1 MDIEKDIKDAENST
15 AQEQESAQN
24 ETEEQTKETTNDDA
38 SNTTEEQSEAAATTT
53 HDIEK
58 EPSAESESEITD
70 EEEPD
75 NLANSSD
82 YKKLDSEE
90 DLEEKDHEDDEHE
103 DEEVDYTNL
112 SKEELVEL
120 IKTLAK
126 DERIMR
132 SDKIVREIKPLFDE
146 IRNAEKEEALKKF
159 IADGGIEED
168 FEFKNDELI
177 NRFDANYKLIKDK
190 KSEFVKNREQQKEKN
205 LKRKQELLEQLR
217 DFVDSEETN
226 ISFEDFKTIQN
237 EWKSIGPVPGA
248 YNRTL
253 WANYN
258 ALIDRF
264 YDNRSIY
271 FELKELDRKKN
282 LEGKLELCERA
293 ENLANEENMKEA
305 IKELNELHH
314 EFKHIGPVPK
324 DDQEPLW
331 QRFKAASDAV
341 YERRKG
347 FVEQLKKDLDENLK
361 IKEQLV
367 EEVKSFLDFDSDRIK
382 EWNSKTKEIIAIQKK
397 WEATGGL
404 PRAKAKEV
412 NKNFWSSFKGFFNN
426 KNAFFKK
433 LDAGREENLEKKKEL
448 LEQAVAM
455 QDSTDWQKT
464 AEAFKR
470 LQNQWRDI
478 GPVPEKKRGIYHE
491 FKAAADKF
499 FENKRANNKEL
510 EKEFEKNYEA
520 KVVICDEIE
529 KMAKEKSDDLDSF
542 RELRDKYLDLGFVPR
557 KNISEIKS
565 KYAEAVDK
573 YINSLE
579 GISNEDRQRIRL
591 ENQLNRIA
599 QGPNADQKLY
609 RKEQSIRK
617 QISKIESDIALWK
630 NNIEFFADSKT
641 ADKMKDEFQEKIESA
656 QHQLKSLKQQ
666 LKIVRTA

>member
-24 ETEEQTKETTNDDA
+24 ETEEQKNETTNDEA
-38 SNTTEEQSEAAATTT
+38 PIAEGTSEEPAATTKQE
-53 HDIEK
+53 DAAPDDSVQAE
-58 EPSAESESEITD
+58 SAEVK
-70 EEEPD
+70 EEEP
-75 NLANSSD
+75 ANKD
-82 YKKLDSEE
+82 ADDKKLDSEE

-103 DEEVDYTNL
+103 DDEVDYTSL

-120 IKTLAK
+120 IKSLAK
-126 DERIMR
+126 DDRIMR

-159 IADGGIEED
+159 IADGGIKED
-168 FEFKNDELI
+168 FEFKNDELN
-177 NRFDANYKLIKDK
+177 NRFDANLKLIKDR
-190 KSEFVKNREQQKEKN
+190 KSEFVKDREQQKEKN

-226 ISFEDFKTIQN
+226 ISFDEFKAIQN
-237 EWKSIGPVPGA
+237 EWKGIGPVPGA

-361 IKEQLV
+361 VKEQLV

-382 EWNSKTKEIIAIQKK
+382 EWNNKTKEIIAIQKK

-433 LDAGREENLEKKKEL
+433 LDAGREENLEKKQEL
-448 LEQAVAM
+448 LEQAIAM

-464 AEAFKR
+464 ADAFKR

-510 EKEFEKNYEA
+510 EKEFEKNYDA
-520 KVVICDEIE
+520 KVAICDEIE
-529 KMAKEKSDDLDSF
+529 KMAKEKSDDLDTF

-591 ENQLNRIA
+591 ENQLNRIV

-617 QISKIESDIALWK
+617 QISKVESDIALWK

-641 ADKMKDEFQEKIESA
+641 ADKMKDEFLEKIESA

>member
-1 MDIEKDIKDAENST
+1 MDIEKDIKDVEKST
-15 AQEQESAQN
+15 AQEQESAQQ
-24 ETEEQTKETTNDDA
+24 ETEEQANETTE
-38 SNTTEEQSEAAATTT
+38 NTTSNLPEESVQSEEGDEKPEEEVVAEKVE
-53 HDIEK
+53 EK
-58 EPSAESESEITD
+58 EPKEAVNE
-70 EEEPD
+70 
-75 NLANSSD
+75 ASD
-82 YKKLDSEE
+82 DKKLDSEV
-90 DLEEKDHEDDEHE
+90 DLEEKDHDDDDHE
-103 DEEVDYTNL
+103 DEEVDYSNL

-126 DERIMR
+126 DDRIMR
-132 SDKIVREIKPLFDE
+132 SEKIVKEIKPLFDE
-146 IRNAEKEEALKKF
+146 IRNAERAEALKKF
-159 IADGGIEED
+159 IAEGGKEED

-177 NRFDANYKLIKDK
+177 NRFDANFKLIKDK
-190 KSEFVKNREQQKEKN
+190 KTEFVRNREQQKEKN

-226 ISFEDFKTIQN
+226 ISFDHFKEIQT

-248 YNRTL
+248 HNRTL

-282 LEGKLELCERA
+282 LESKLELCERA
-293 ENLANEENMKEA
+293 ENLSNVENMKEA

-347 FVEQLKKDLDENLK
+347 FVEQLKKDLEENLK
-361 IKEQLV
+361 VKEQLV
-367 EEVKSFLDFDSDRIK
+367 EEVKAFVDFDHDRIK
-382 EWNSKTKEIIAIQKK
+382 EWNNKTKEIIAIQKK

-412 NKNFWSSFKGFFNN
+412 NKNFWSAFKTFFNN

-433 LDAGREENLEKKKEL
+433 LDAGREENLEKKQEL
-448 LEQAVAM
+448 LKQAIEL

-464 AEAFKR
+464 AEAFKK

-510 EKEFEKNYEA
+510 EKDFVKNYEA
-520 KVVICDEIE
+520 KLAICEEIE
-529 KMAKEKSDDLDSF
+529 KMAKEKSDDLDAF

-617 QISKIESDIALWK
+617 QISKVESDIALWK

-641 ADKMKDEFQEKIESA
+641 ADKMKDEFHEKIESA

>member
-24 ETEEQTKETTNDDA
+24 ETEEQKNETTIDEAPIAEDT
-38 SNTTEEQSEAAATTT
+38 SEEPAATSKQEDAAPDESVQT
-53 HDIEK
+53 E
-58 EPSAESESEITD
+58 SAEIK
-70 EEEPD
+70 EEEP
-75 NLANSSD
+75 ASKVSD
-82 YKKLDSEE
+82 DKKLDSEE

-103 DEEVDYTNL
+103 DEEVDYTSL

-120 IKTLAK
+120 IKSLAK
-126 DERIMR
+126 DDRIMR

-159 IADGGIEED
+159 IADGGIKED

-177 NRFDANYKLIKDK
+177 NRFDANLKLIKDR

-226 ISFEDFKTIQN
+226 ISFDEFKAIQN
-237 EWKSIGPVPGA
+237 EWKGIGPVPGA

-293 ENLANEENMKEA
+293 EHLANEENMKEA

-361 IKEQLV
+361 VKEQLV

-382 EWNSKTKEIIAIQKK
+382 EWNNKTKEIIAIQKR

-412 NKNFWSSFKGFFNN
+412 NKNFWSAFKGFFNN

-433 LDAGREENLEKKKEL
+433 LDAGREENLEKKQEL

-510 EKEFEKNYEA
+510 EKEFEKNYDA
-520 KVVICDEIE
+520 KVAICDEIE
-529 KMAKEKSDDLDSF
+529 KMAKEKSDDLDTF

-609 RKEQSIRK
+609 RKEQSLRK
-617 QISKIESDIALWK
+617 QIGKVESDIALWK

-641 ADKMKDEFQEKIESA
+641 ADKMKDEFHEKIESA

>member
-1 MDIEKDIKDAENST
+1 MDIEKDIKDVEKST
-15 AQEQESAQN
+15 AQEQESAQQ
-24 ETEEQTKETTNDDA
+24 ETEEQANETTD
-38 SNTTEEQSEAAATTT
+38 NTTSNLPEESVQSEEGDEKPEEEVVAEKVE
-53 HDIEK
+53 EK
-58 EPSAESESEITD
+58 EPKEAVNE
-70 EEEPD
+70 
-75 NLANSSD
+75 ASD
-82 YKKLDSEE
+82 DKKLDSEV
-90 DLEEKDHEDDEHE
+90 DLEEKDHDDDDHE
-103 DEEVDYTNL
+103 DEEVDYSNL

-126 DERIMR
+126 DDRIMR
-132 SDKIVREIKPLFDE
+132 SEKIVKEIKPLFDE
-146 IRNAEKEEALKKF
+146 IRNAERTEALKKF
-159 IADGGIEED
+159 IAEGGKEED

-177 NRFDANYKLIKDK
+177 NRFDANFKLIKDK
-190 KSEFVKNREQQKEKN
+190 KTEFVRNREQQKEKN

-226 ISFEDFKTIQN
+226 ISFDHFKEIQT

-248 YNRTL
+248 HNRTL

-282 LEGKLELCERA
+282 LESKLELCERA
-293 ENLANEENMKEA
+293 ENLSNVENMKEA

-347 FVEQLKKDLDENLK
+347 FVEQLKKDLEENLK
-361 IKEQLV
+361 VKEQLV
-367 EEVKSFLDFDSDRIK
+367 EEVKAFVDFDHDRIK
-382 EWNSKTKEIIAIQKK
+382 EWNNKTKEIIAIQKK

-412 NKNFWSSFKGFFNN
+412 NKNFWSAFKTFFNN

-433 LDAGREENLEKKKEL
+433 LDAGREENLEKKQEL
-448 LEQAVAM
+448 LKQAIEL

-464 AEAFKR
+464 AEAFKK

-499 FENKRANNKEL
+499 FENKRTNNKEL
-510 EKEFEKNYEA
+510 EKDFVKNYEA
-520 KVVICDEIE
+520 KLAICEEIE
-529 KMAKEKSDDLDSF
+529 KMAKEKSDDLDAF

-617 QISKIESDIALWK
+617 QISKVESDIALWK

-641 ADKMKDEFQEKIESA
+641 ADKMKDEFHEKIESA